1 MDLANK
7 ILSDPINQ
15 WLFSYAKKDI
25 FLVGG
30 YIRDLLLDRCI
41 NRDKDY
47 VLKDNIRKI
56 AIITSNKF
64 NGTFIE
70 LNKKNQMFRVALKD
84 GQFLDFS
91 YMQNTIVED
100 LGKRDFR
107 MNAMAWAPVR
117 GLVDPFDGKTDLKNK
132 IIRIINP
139 KNLAEDPL
147 RVLRAYRLAAQLR
160 FTIDIDTRNYLRK
173 YSSNIKE
180 TASERITEE
189 LFKLLMTD
197 NASYYMSMIEKDK
210 VFNEIFNVST
220 SRIKLNIVMLA
231 KFDQFLSLLRR
242 GMFKRVIK
250 SRILS
255 ILDLNIGQ
263 GLSRIGF
270 MRLTILLN
278 KLNGDIE
285 NKYGRLKY
293 SKLIVKRI
301 RMIHNGLS
309 LCEGRITDNK
319 LYDIFN
325 ATVDCEYE
333 AALLISVTRH
343 RNVDKFLKRA
353 DNFIKFKK
361 NPLLDGHEIQKILNI
376 EPSALIGK
384 IQSEIHKKRFLA
396 ITRTKAEA
404 KLWIISNFT

>member
-1 MDLANK
+1 MDLANT
-7 ILSDPINQ
+7 ILSDPINK
-15 WLFSYAKKDI
+15 WLFSHARKDI

-30 YIRDLLLDRCI
+30 YIRDLLLKRHI
-41 NRDKDY
+41 NKDKDY
-47 VLKDNIRKI
+47 VLKDNIREI
-56 AIITSNKF
+56 ALITSNNF

-70 LNKKNQMFRVALKD
+70 LNKKDQMFRVALRD

-91 YMQNTIVED
+91 YMKNSIVED

-117 GLVDPFDGKTDLKNK
+117 GLVDPFDGQTDLKNK
-132 IIRIINP
+132 IIRITNP

-147 RVLRAYRLAAQLR
+147 RVLRAYRLAAQLG

-231 KFDQFLSLLRR
+231 KFDQFISILRS
-242 GMFKRVIK
+242 GMFKKVSK
-250 SRILS
+250 SRILP
-255 ILDLNIGQ
+255 ILDFNIGQ
-263 GLSRIGF
+263 GLSRVGF
-270 MRLTILLN
+270 MRLSILLS
-278 KLNGDIE
+278 KLNG
-285 NKYGRLKY
+285 LKEIKHGTLRY
-293 SKLIVKRI
+293 SNSIAKRI
-301 RMIHNGLS
+301 MMIHNGLS
-309 LCEGRITDNK
+309 LCDGRITDRK
-319 LYDIFN
+319 LYDIFK
-325 ATVDCEYE
+325 TVDDCEYE
-333 AALLISVTRH
+333 AALLVSVTRH
-343 RNVDKFLKRA
+343 RSVDKCLKRA
-353 DNFIKFKK
+353 DDFIKFKK
-361 NPLLDGHEIQKILNI
+361 NPLLNGFEIQKILNI
-376 EPSALIGK
+376 DPSPLIGS
-384 IQSEIHKKRFLA
+384 IQSEIQKRRFLG

-404 KLWIISNFT
+404 KRWIASYLT